1 MKLIDIL
8 TEAYKLPPRYKRIVG
23 IDLSLSSTG
32 ICISM
37 GDNKKAY
44 SVATQPR
51 DGMFG
56 RYHLTLTSIMDAVN
70 KDTTDYMSV
79 VILEDY
85 AYGFNTYRKSSSILQ
100 LAEIAGIVKYNL
112 YFCGTPTF
120 LVSPTM
126 LKKWV
131 TGKGTSKKDEMRLH
145 LFKKYNV
152 EFETTDEGDAYGL
165 ADFGRHLLGLGD
177 RELSA
182 MEKDTLKK
190 YKTCKV
196 TRII

>member
-8 TEAYKLPPRYKRIVG
+8 TEAYKFPDKYKRIVG

-32 ICISM
+32 ICISC
-37 GDNKKAY
+37 GDTKETFAIP
-44 SVATQPR
+44 TQPT

-56 RYHLTLTSIMDAVN
+56 RYHITLTSIMDAVN
-70 KDTTDYMSV
+70 QDTTEVQTV

-100 LAEIAGIVKYNL
+100 LAEIAGIIKYNL
-112 YFCGTPTF
+112 YFSRTPTY

-152 EFETTDEGDAYGL
+152 EFKTTDEGDAYGL
-165 ADFGRHLLGLGD
+165 ADFGRHLLGIGD
-177 RELSA
+177 RELNA
-182 MEKDTLKK
+182 MEKETLRT